1 MNSTNKKTK
10 WLIIFFVVAFLAIAL
25 DQVTKYLAITH
36 LQGKPAFP
44 LIDGVLEFQFYS
56 NTGIAWSLLEG
67 QIVFILFTGLIFLA
81 VVLFCVIKF
90 PEQKKFHSLYFLC
103 GILTGGALG
112 NMIDR
117 IRLGYVVDFISFTL
131 IDFPIFN
138 VADMFIVVSVFIL
151 GFLFLFVFKEEDLAF
166 LNFKQKKYREVK

>member
-1 MNSTNKKTK
+1 MNNTNKKTK
-10 WLIIFFVVAFLAIAL
+10 WLVIFFVVALLAIAL
-25 DQVTKYLAITH
+25 DQVTKYMAITH

-44 LIDGVLEFQFYS
+44 LIEGVLEFQFYS

-81 VVLFCVIKF
+81 VVLFCVIKL

-138 VADMFIVVSVFIL
+138 VADMFIVVSVFVL
-151 GFLFLFVFKEEDLAF
+151 GFLFLFIYKEEDLAF

>member
-1 MNSTNKKTK
+1 MNNSYSKSK
-10 WLIIFFVVAFLAIAL
+10 WIVVFVIMTVLAIAL
-25 DQVTKYLAITH
+25 DQATKYLAITY
-36 LQGKPAFP
+36 LQGKPAIS
-44 LIDGVLEFQFYS
+44 LIEGVLEFQFYS

-81 VVLFCVIKF
+81 VVLFCIIKL
-90 PEQKKFHSLYFLC
+90 PEQKKFHCLYFLC

-138 VADMFIVVSVFIL
+138 VADMFIVVSVFVL
-151 GFLFLFVFKEEDLAF
+151 GFIFLFVYKEEDLSF

>member
-1 MNSTNKKTK
+1 MNSTNSKSK
-10 WLIIFFVVAFLAIAL
+10 WMIVFFVITILAIAI
-25 DQVTKYLAITH
+25 DQGTKYLAIMC

-67 QIVFILFTGLIFLA
+67 QIVFILFTGLIFLS
-81 VVLFCVIKF
+81 VVLFCIIKL
-90 PEQKKFHSLYFLC
+90 PEQKKFHCLYFLC
-103 GILTGGALG
+103 GILTGGAVG

-138 VADMFIVVSVFIL
+138 VADMFIVVSVFVL
-151 GFLFLFVFKEEDLAF
+151 GFVFLFVYKEEDLAF